1 MYSQKLHWWVEI
13 DSKSLIGKDGYKA
26 LDLISTSSKTH
37 PNGFLCSYCERKK
50 KSMMIKQI
58 AYDFGSDFLYIL
70 IETITKILKEVSYV
84 KVITVITGKKGSTH

>member
-1 MYSQKLHWWVEI
+1 
-13 DSKSLIGKDGYKA
+13 
-26 LDLISTSSKTH
+26 
-37 PNGFLCSYCERKK
+37 
-50 KSMMIKQI
+50 MIKQI